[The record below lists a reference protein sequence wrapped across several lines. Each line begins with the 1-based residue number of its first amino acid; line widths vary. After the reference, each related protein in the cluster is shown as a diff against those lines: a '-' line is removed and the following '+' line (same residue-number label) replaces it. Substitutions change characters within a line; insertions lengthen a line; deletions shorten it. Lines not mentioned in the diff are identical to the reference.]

1 MLLTGHVL
9 CKLIF
14 PTTLACKLENTKEKH
29 PQCIFLNS
37 SLVSVMGNA
46 ICQVQDL
53 KKKILEGM
61 LLTGHTFFN
70 FFGSLYFAKNK

>member
-29 PQCIFLNS
+29 PQCIFLKFIIG
-37 SLVSVMGNA
+37 VCYGE
-46 ICQVQDL
+46 CDL
-53 KKKILEGM
+53 PGAGFEKKDFRRDVAYG
-61 LLTGHTFFN
+61 TYFFQ
-70 FFGSLYFAKNK
+70 FFWFPIFC